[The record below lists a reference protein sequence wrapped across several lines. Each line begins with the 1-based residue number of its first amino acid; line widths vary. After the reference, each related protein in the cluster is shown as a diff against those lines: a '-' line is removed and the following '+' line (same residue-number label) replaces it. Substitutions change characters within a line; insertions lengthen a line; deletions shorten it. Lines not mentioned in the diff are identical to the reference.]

1 MSDSEKGLLDWK
13 DIKIQFNE
21 EQQKEM
27 EHIIWMAKD
36 TKEPQKA
43 VLGNTGISFAV
54 FPSGKLYRILKEK
67 CELCNYEEE
76 GLQEL
81 NGRKLCGQCYMGES
95 ENPEHQIP
103 EHQK

>member
-1 MSDSEKGLLDWK
+1 MDISSQKVLLDWK

-43 VLGNTGISFAV
+43 ILGNTGISFAV
-54 FPSGKLYRILKEK
+54 FPSGKLYRLIKEK
-67 CELCNYEEE
+67 CELCDYEEE
-76 GLQEL
+76 NLQEF
-81 NGRKLCGQCYMGES
+81 NGRKLCNQCYQGEI
-95 ENPEHQIP
+95 ENPEHQI
-103 EHQK
+103 EAKQ